1 MGHEEPKREVRYVPV
16 PETKKVE
23 PDDEYKIVIRKK
35 PKNRNGKSLDKYNFK
50 NKAFEKVFFSKL
62 K

>member
-23 PDDEYKIVIRKK
+23 PEDEYKIVIRKK
-35 PKNRNGKSLDKYNFK
+35 PKNRNGKSLGKYNLK
-50 NKAFEKVFFSKL
+50 IKL
-62 K
+62 LKKYF